1 MRFVTA
7 LPSPGGKKGATR
19 APETRSSFSAFF
31 SLRGHQVGVEIS
43 TTARFPLLLRN
54 SRERTDF
61 LSFSLLSSHPFPSLH
76 KHDERRSTT
85 RAPAGPVRRFEGR
98 EQTPQIGYRRTRAP
112 LQLPPLQ
119 PIPLLPFRFSPSRFP
134 PSLFPL
140 NSYQDPRGEARSS
153 YQDGWRR
160 AAPGVCHGGQ
170 GAFRFESIAAS
181 KASHTTA
188 EGGGGGRALPLCF
201 FFFSLTFLPST
212 PLPQLLPSTP
222 LPQLSPPPPNNDS

>member
-31 SLRGHQVGVEIS
+31 FPSRPPSRGRNLDDVQIS
-43 TTARFPLLLRN
+43 VLLRN
-54 SRERTDF
+54 SREKTDF

-140 NSYQDPRGEARSS
+140 NPYQDPRGEARSS

-222 LPQLSPPPPNNDS
+222 LPSPPPPNNDS